1 MLDPVIEW
9 FGRLFAS
16 LGRGFG
22 MVVAALAWPFVAAV
36 RWFRGKGGALR
47 AVVGGLVA
55 LFVVANLYFAWQT
68 QVWRGFDPDYADA
81 YAAAVPGVSA
91 GEQLA
96 SGGDASSATT
106 CAPSRIVEATRDLIT
121 FSVDE
126 NAWVPSML
134 MYKLGFFGI
143 DWENTPYFDNKASF
157 QRGVLSVLRRT
168 TLELRD
174 VLGRERG
181 TSSVDTDLQN
191 AAGQMNFDDETWY
204 FGLDPFGPKTPTPS
218 FYRRG
223 ARYLNSFNERLVSCD
238 ATFDPR
244 ADNLVNVLDRIAKDI
259 GDTSQSIR
267 RRAELSNAGWLDVR
281 ADNEF
286 WVSLGKLYGYYGV
299 VRAARAD
306 FADVIAT
313 RRIDNLWDRLEEQM
327 RTALDLSPLIVSNG
341 DEDGFV
347 MPTHLTTMGFYV
359 LRVRENM
366 VEIRSVLDR

>member
-1 MLDPVIEW
+1 MLDPIIEW

-16 LGRGFG
+16 LGRGLG
-22 MVVAALAWPFVAAV
+22 MVVAAVTWPLVAAA
-36 RWFRGKGGALR
+36 RWYRRRGGALR
-47 AVVGGLVA
+47 LVVGALVA
-55 LFVVANLYFAWQT
+55 LFLAANLYFMWQT
-68 QVWRGFDPDYADA
+68 QVWSGYDPDYADA
-81 YAAAVPGVSA
+81 YAVPAPGVSA
-91 GEQLA
+91 GEQVA
-96 SGGDASSATT
+96 SEGDATTART
-106 CAPSRIVEATRDLIT
+106 CAPSRIVQATTDLT
-121 FSVDE
+121 RFSVDQ

-143 DWENTPYFDNKASF
+143 DWENTPYFDNKAAF

-174 VLGRERG
+174 VLGRVRG
-181 TSSVDTDLQN
+181 TSAVDADLQN
-191 AAGQMNFDDETWY
+191 AAGQLNFDDETWY
-204 FGLDPFGPKTPTPS
+204 FGLDPFGPTRPTPS

-223 ARYLNSFNERLVSCD
+223 AEYLESFNARLTSCD

-244 ADNLVNVLDRIAKDI
+244 ADNLVNLLDRIAKDI
-259 GDTSQSIR
+259 GDASQSIR

-286 WVSLGKLYGYYGV
+286 WTSLGKLYGYYGI
-299 VRAARAD
+299 VRAARTD
-306 FADVIAT
+306 FGDVIET
-313 RRIDNLWDRLEEQM
+313 RALGPLWDRLEEQM
-327 RTALDLSPLIVSNG
+327 RAALALSPLIVSNG

-347 MPTHLTTMGFYV
+347 MPTHLTTIGFYV

>member
-16 LGRGFG
+16 LGRGLG
-22 MVVAALAWPFVAAV
+22 MVVAAIAWPFLAAL
-36 RWFRGKGGALR
+36 RWFRGRGGFIRVAVLAL
-47 AVVGGLVA
+47 AAAFLI
-55 LFVVANLYFAWQT
+55 ANLYFAWQT
-68 QVWRGFDPDYADA
+68 QVWRGFDPA
-81 YAAAVPGVSA
+81 YAEAYSSVSPGISA
-91 GEQLA
+91 GEQVA
-96 SGGDASSATT
+96 PEGDATTART
-106 CAPSRIVEATRDLIT
+106 CAPSRIVTATTDLT
-121 FSVDE
+121 RFAVDE

-134 MYKLGFFGI
+134 MYKLGFFGL
-143 DWENTPYFDNKASF
+143 DWENTPFFDNKASF

-181 TSSVDTDLQN
+181 TSAVDTDLQN
-191 AAGQMNFDDETWY
+191 AAGQFNFDDETWY

-223 ARYLNSFNERLVSCD
+223 ARYLADFNARLAACD

-244 ADNLVNVLDRIAKDI
+244 ADNLVNLLDRIAKDI

-267 RRAELSNAGWLDVR
+267 RRSEISNAGWLDVR

-286 WVSLGKLYGYYGV
+286 WNSMGKLYGYYGV
-299 VRAARAD
+299 MRAARAD
-306 FADVIAT
+306 FADVIESRQVA
-313 RRIDNLWDRLEEQM
+313 NLWDRLEEQM
-327 RTALDLSPLIVSNG
+327 AAALNLAPMIVSNG

>member
-1 MLDPVIEW
+1 MLDPIIEW

-16 LGRGFG
+16 LGRGLG
-22 MVVAALAWPFVAAV
+22 MVVAALAWPFLALMRWYRRRGGLLRVVVAA
-36 RWFRGKGGALR
+36 AL
-47 AVVGGLVA
+47 A
-55 LFVVANLYFAWQT
+55 LFLAANLYFMWQT
-68 QVWRGFDPDYADA
+68 QVWSGFDPAYADA
-81 YAAAVPGVSA
+81 YAVPRPGVSA
-91 GEQLA
+91 GEQVA
-96 SGGDASSATT
+96 PEGDATTART
-106 CAPSRIVEATRDLIT
+106 CAPSRIVEATGDLID

-134 MYKLGFFGI
+134 MYKLGLLGL
-143 DWENTPYFDNKASF
+143 DWENTPFFDNKASF

-181 TSSVDTDLQN
+181 TSAVDTDLQN

-218 FYRRG
+218 FYRQG
-223 ARYLNSFNERLVSCD
+223 ARYLASFNARLGSCD

-244 ADNLVNVLDRIAKDI
+244 ADNLVDLLDRIAKDI

-267 RRAELSNAGWLDVR
+267 RRAELSDAGWLDVR

-286 WVSLGKLYGYYGV
+286 WNSLGKLYGYYGI

-306 FADVIAT
+306 FADVIET
-313 RRIDNLWDRLEEQM
+313 RQLAGLWDRLEEQM
-327 RTALDLSPLIVSNG
+327 RTALDLSPLVVSNG

>member
-55 LFVVANLYFAWQT
+55 LFIVANLYFAWQT

-223 ARYLNSFNERLVSCD
+223 ARYLDSFNERLASCD